1 VAPPEDEDDDAPK
14 SEEEIEKREPP
25 APVPQLARSV
35 KEAVAMIKAGKK
47 PLALSS
53 LRVLWKKQPGS
64 SYIPFLMG
72 NLYFDKKW
80 WSVSLDHY
88 KTAIKR
94 DPGFRRNEV
103 LNRNVIRMLA
113 SAKTRQSATNFLRG
127 TIGAYAKRYL
137 AAAAKS
143 EKNPVV
149 RKEATRVARM
159 IR

>member
-1 VAPPEDEDDDAPK
+1 
-14 SEEEIEKREPP
+14 
-25 APVPQLARSV
+25 
-35 KEAVAMIKAGKK
+35 MIKTGKK

-53 LRVLWKKQPGS
+53 LRLLWKKQPNS

-88 KTAIKR
+88 KTAIKK
-94 DPGFRRNEV
+94 DPGFRRNQV

-113 SAKTRQSATNFLRG
+113 SVKTRQSATNFIRG
-127 TIGAYAKRYL
+127 TIGTHAKRYL
-137 AAAAKS
+137 AQAAKT